1 MSNKLEQILI
11 NKYTFRQL
19 WLGCLFCFTL
29 SLGYGQQDTL
39 ELKNRSRIQVAL
51 LLDNSNSMEGLVNQA
66 RSQLWKMVD
75 ELSTAQKDS
84 VAPLIEIAL
93 YEYGKGRLPA
103 EDGFV
108 RQVTPLTTDM
118 DWVSKE
124 LFDLTISGSL
134 EYCGWAIQSASED
147 LIWSTNPDDLKI
159 IIIAGNEAFYQGDVP
174 FRESCGKAGSKG
186 IIVNTIF
193 CGGYK
198 KGIRE
203 LWKEG
208 ADIAKGNY
216 MSINQEEKVYHYDT
230 PFDEEIIALN
240 EELNQ
245 TYLPYGPKGKENL
258 ERLKVQDKNAL
269 SFGNA
274 NMRTRIIIK
283 TKDAYYHGSW
293 DLVDIWQYDKSILKQ
308 VSSIDLPQVMTN
320 MNTEQRAK
328 HIEAITT
335 KRNQIKNGIKSAA
348 AQAKD
353 YIREIKK
360 ESPDGQ
366 TLDVV
371 LLEIVRKQAEEKGF
385 TFPIE

>member
-1 MSNKLEQILI
+1 MTNKLNPILI
-11 NKYTFRQL
+11 NKYTFRQIL
-19 WLGCLFCFTL
+19 LGFVFCLTL
-29 SLGYGQQDTL
+29 SLAYGQQDTL
-39 ELKNRSRIQVAL
+39 ELKNRNRIQVAL

-93 YEYGKGRLPA
+93 YEYGKSRLPA

-134 EYCGWAIQSASED
+134 EFCGWAIQSASED
-147 LIWSTNPDDLKI
+147 LVWSTNPNDLKI

-174 FRESCGKAGSKG
+174 FRESCGKADAKG

-208 ADIAKGNY
+208 ADIAKGSY

-230 PFDEEIIALN
+230 PFDKEIIALN
-240 EELNQ
+240 EKLNQ

-258 ERLKVQDKNAL
+258 ERLNLQDKNAL

-283 TKDAYYHGSW
+283 TKEAYYHGSW
-293 DLVDIWQYDKSILKQ
+293 DLVDIWQYDKTILKQ
-308 VSSIDLPQVMTN
+308 VASIDLPEVMKK
-320 MNTEQRAK
+320 MNLEQRAK
-328 HIEAITT
+328 HIAQMTIQ
-335 KRNQIKNGIKSAA
+335 RNKVKQDIKIAA
-348 AQAKD
+348 AKAKE
-353 YIREIKK
+353 YVREIKK

-366 TLDVV
+366 TLDIV
-371 LLEIVRKQAEEKGF
+371 LLEIVRKQAEDKGF
-385 TFPIE
+385 SFPVE